1 MKADELRK
9 EFLAFFE
16 SKGHTVV
23 PSDTLV
29 PKDDP
34 TLLFTSAGMNQFK
47 DQFMG
52 RNLSYRR
59 AASCQ
64 KCLRT
69 ADLENVGKTAYH
81 HTFFE
86 MLGNFSFGDYFKE
99 EAIAWAWEF
108 MVDVLKLPAEKLWA
122 SVYKD
127 DDEAYRIWKEGI
139 GLPAEKIVKLGDRE
153 NFWPSNAKKD
163 GPNGPCGPCSEI
175 FYDWGKGVGCGKDGC
190 TPECDCGRFVEVWNL
205 VFTQFNRTGVD
216 KLEPLASK
224 NIDTGMGLERLTA
237 VMQGVYTNFE
247 TNIFKPIIDS
257 ISALLTKEVRDTLH
271 ASRFTI
277 NAIADHIRAV
287 SFVIL
292 DGVMPSNEGRGYVVR
307 KLIRTAFLHGRSL
320 GLKEPFLYKLTFG
333 VAGAMGGP
341 YSEMKRR
348 HQDIAGVIKAE
359 EEFFAQNL
367 DMDRARSLYEDR
379 FKRSPSSTD
388 EEVIASSARAACFLN
403 DTYGIPPEL
412 TREISAESGHIRDD
426 KLWQQV
432 YEASVEELREISRK
446 KSAFSA
452 EGIFA
457 ETEASKI
464 AGSVEKT
471 EFLGYLTTRASA
483 RVVKLF
489 KGAEETKEVRAPAD
503 ISVILDRTPFY
514 AEAGGQVGD
523 SGTLKKKGLRVR
535 VSYTKRIG
543 DIFVHL
549 GQLVEGSIKVGD
561 EIEAQVDGERRQTI
575 ARNHT
580 ATHLL
585 QGALRKV
592 LGEHVHQSGSVVD
605 EERLRFDFTHPKK
618 LSAIEIERV
627 EDTVNQNIQASE
639 AVSVEEEAELKKA
652 VEGGALALFG
662 EKYGQKVRVVSIGGY
677 SKELCGGTHIAKTS
691 EIRLFKITS
700 EGSVA
705 AGLRRIEAVTD
716 AGVDKY
722 AVEEEKAIIE
732 RLKGVASSVEKILP
746 GLEEKDDARKRAC
759 GLLSK
764 VVKIKPAL
772 KQPLSY
778 KEYLKWD
785 RARRLKLLEA
795 IETLEGLKVKIEKM
809 IAVSRLKKTRSG
821 VDDIIKQARRAGDSF
836 IIAEEIEEAD
846 PGILRSLSDEIKSK
860 IKSGI
865 IVLSTQKEGRISFV
879 CSVTQDLIK
888 LGLRAGDIA
897 KRMAAITSGGGGGR
911 EDFAMAGGKDP
922 SKLKE
927 ALEYVHNTVI
937 KELEK

>member
-9 EFLAFFE
+9 RFLAFFE
-16 SKGHTVV
+16 SKGHEVV

-47 DQFMG
+47 DRFIG
-52 RNLSYRR
+52 RNVTYRR

-69 ADLENVGKTAYH
+69 ADLERVGKTAYH

-108 MVDVLKLPAEKLWA
+108 MVDVLKLPEEKLWV
-122 SVYKD
+122 SVYED
-127 DDEAYRIWKEGI
+127 DDEACHIWKEKI
-139 GLPAEKIVKLGDRE
+139 KVPARKIVKLGDEE

-175 FYDWGKGVGCGKDGC
+175 FYDWGKGVGCGKDDC

-205 VFTQFNRTGVD
+205 VFTQFNRTGAG

-247 TNIFKPIIDS
+247 TDIFKPIIDP
-257 ISALLTKEVRDTLH
+257 INALLKKEVRDAVH
-271 ASRFTI
+271 DKRSTI

-287 SFVIL
+287 SFAIL
-292 DGVMPSNEGRGYVVR
+292 DGVMPSNEGRGYVIR

-333 VAGAMGGP
+333 VARSMGGP
-341 YSEMKRR
+341 YSEMERR

-359 EEFFAQNL
+359 EEFFTQNL
-367 DMDRARSLYEDR
+367 DMDRARALYEER
-379 FKRSPSSTD
+379 FGKSPSSTD
-388 EEVIASSARAACFLN
+388 EKIVASSARAACFLN
-403 DTYGIPPEL
+403 DTHGIPPEL
-412 TREISAESGHIRDD
+412 TKEIAAESGHVRDD

-446 KSAFSA
+446 KSGFYA

-457 ETEASKI
+457 ETAASKI

-471 EFLGYLTTRASA
+471 EFLGYRTTRARA

-489 KGAEETKEVRAPAD
+489 TGSEETKEARPPAN

-523 SGTLKKKGLRVR
+523 SGTLEKKGLSVKI
-535 VSYTKRIG
+535 SDTKRIG

-549 GQLVEGSIKVGD
+549 GQLVEGSIKAGD
-561 EIEAQVDGERRQTI
+561 EIEAQVDSKRRQAI

-605 EERLRFDFTHPKK
+605 ENRLRFDFTHPKK
-618 LSAIEIERV
+618 LSARELERIE
-627 EDTVNQNIQASE
+627 DMVNQNIQASE
-639 AVSVEEEAELKKA
+639 AVSVEDEAELKKA
-652 VEGGALALFG
+652 VEEGALALFG
-662 EKYGQKVRVVSIGGY
+662 EKYGRKVRVVSVGEY
-677 SKELCGGTHIAKTS
+677 SKELCGGTHVTETS

-716 AGVDKY
+716 AAVDEY

-732 RLKGVASSVEKILP
+732 RLKDRASSVDKILP
-746 GLEEKDDARKRAC
+746 GLEEKDDAKGRA
-759 GLLSK
+759 GDLILK
-764 VVKIKPAL
+764 VGKINPAL
-772 KQPLSY
+772 KPPLSY

-785 RARRLKLLEA
+785 RSKRLKLLEA
-795 IETLEGLKVKIEKM
+795 IGTLEGLKVKMEKR
-809 IAVSRLKKTRSG
+809 IAASKLKKTRSG
-821 VDDIIKQARRAGDSF
+821 VDDIIKQARRVGDSF

-846 PGILRSLSDEIKSK
+846 PKILRSLSDEIKSK

-865 IVLSTQKEGRISFV
+865 IVLSAQKEGRISFV

-888 LGLRAGDIA
+888 QGLRAGDIA
-897 KRMAAITSGGGGGR
+897 KHMAAITSGGGGGR

-922 SKLKE
+922 SKLRE
-927 ALEYVHNTVI
+927 ALEYVHNTVT